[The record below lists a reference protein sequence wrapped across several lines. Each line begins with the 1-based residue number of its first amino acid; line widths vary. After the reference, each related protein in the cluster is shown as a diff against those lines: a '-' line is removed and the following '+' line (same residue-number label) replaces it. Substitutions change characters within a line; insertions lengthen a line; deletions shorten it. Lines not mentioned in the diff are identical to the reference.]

1 MVFWDMVVSLY
12 VGCTFASMRWTCTFA
27 CIALS
32 YIGFPNGARVFVTL
46 LIRHAASFSPVLSR
60 PVFWVVTAQVWKVGI
75 WPHKRSACRQIGRP
89 LRTAGI
95 LIRLC
100 LQQQA

>member
-32 YIGFPNGARVFVTL
+32 YIGFPNGARVFVTSP
-46 LIRHAASFSPVLSR
+46 IRYAHPLPCATV
-60 PVFWVVTAQVWKVGI
+60 I
-75 WPHKRSACRQIGRP
+75 YSANYGG
-89 LRTAGI
+89 TGV
-95 LIRLC
+95 
-100 LQQQA
+100 